1 MERERIDEALEL
13 LWVLDEEGYHD
24 VKRFRLSSD
33 DDHVE
38 ELLQTMLAQ
47 GFVAIDGD
55 TVRMTGTGL
64 ASAQGLIRRHRLSER
79 LFFDVFD
86 LTMDEVEGGACKTEH
101 ILSEALTDSICTFLG
116 HPTTCPH
123 NKPIPRGECCK
134 KYRVDVQP
142 VVTRLTEFEVGKR
155 CKIVF
160 ITQADAARIGRLSS
174 IGIIPGSII
183 KLIQKKPSV
192 VLQIDETTIAVDPEL
207 AGEIYVKRVS
217 ES

>member
-24 VKRFRLSSD
+24 IKRFRLSSD
-33 DDHVE
+33 DDKLE
-38 ELLQTMLAQ
+38 ELLQTMVAQ
-47 GFVAIDGD
+47 GFVVIDGD

-64 ASAQGLIRRHRLSER
+64 ALAQGLIRRHRLSER

-116 HPTTCPH
+116 HPITCPH

-160 ITQADAARIGRLSS
+160 ITPSDAARIGRLSS

-192 VLQIDETTIAVDPEL
+192 VLQIDETTVAVDPEL

>member
-1 MERERIDEALEL
+1 MEIERVDEALEL
-13 LWVLDEEGYHD
+13 LWVLDEEGHQD

-33 DDHVE
+33 DDNVDG
-38 ELLQTMLAQ
+38 LLQTIVAQ
-47 GFVAIDGD
+47 GHAVIDGEQ
-55 TVRMTGTGL
+55 VRMTEIGTEL
-64 ASAQGLIRRHRLSER
+64 ARGLIRRHRLSER

-86 LTMDEVEGGACKTEH
+86 LTMDEVEKGACKTEH

-116 HPTTCPH
+116 HPATCPH
-123 NKPIPRGECCK
+123 GKPIPRGECCK
-134 KYRVDVQP
+134 RYRVDVQP

-160 ITQADAARIGRLSS
+160 ITPSDASRIGRLSS
-174 IGIIPGSII
+174 IGIIPGSVI

-192 VLQIDETTIAVDPEL
+192 VLQIEETTIAVDPEL

>member
-1 MERERIDEALEL
+1 MEQERLDEALEL
-13 LWVLDEEGYHD
+13 LWVLNEDGHQDLNHFRLGSDDHD
-24 VKRFRLSSD
+24 VDAL
-33 DDHVE
+33 
-38 ELLQTMLAQ
+38 
-47 GFVAIDGD
+47 
-55 TVRMTGTGL
+55 VRQLVSEGL
-64 ASAQGLIRRHRLSER
+64 AIGDGEEIRLTTAGSAAASGLIRRHRLSER

-86 LTMDEVEGGACKTEH
+86 LTMEEVEGGACKTEH

-123 NKPIPRGECCK
+123 GKAIPRGECCK
-134 KYRVDVQP
+134 KYRLDVQP
-142 VVTRLTEFEVGKR
+142 LVTQLMELEVGKR

-160 ITQADAARIGRLSS
+160 MQQSDAGRISRLSS

-207 AGEIYVKRVS
+207 ARDIFVKRVADN
-217 ES
+217 